1 MNSIKQTFCRVLAWL
16 PTEQARHCTTAHSAY
31 CCESWRCSEDV
42 GPFISVYCIYQSC
55 GHVSARVRHPSSRGN
70 TPLSSAIYCPD
81 PLHKMKYLT
90 HSPGSRHLLP
100 AARLDRGV
108 KMLNLPQFS
117 RCYHQQATHSPSGAV
132 QYSTVQYST
141 INRQHNHPRVLRLLT
156 HTRIETHR
164 LRHLALPST
173 NYSRYK

>member
-1 MNSIKQTFCRVLAWL
+1 M
-16 PTEQARHCTTAHSAY
+16 
-31 CCESWRCSEDV
+31 
-42 GPFISVYCIYQSC
+42 YCIYQSC

-90 HSPGSRHLLP
+90 HSSSWPGICCPRPGCSS
-100 AARLDRGV
+100 GV

-117 RCYHQQATHSPSGAV
+117 RCYHQQATQPPSGAV

-141 INRQHNHPRVLRLLT
+141 VQYSTVQYRAGDSTDYLGAVFIIVSISAAGGAGAGAPWDRHIRRYEHR
-156 HTRIETHR
+156 THR
-164 LRHLALPST
+164 HKRYPSGG
-173 NYSRYK
+173 